1 MKKTVVLFLIA
12 LMFLVGCQSNQAASE
27 LVREEST
34 VLGGSAPAAD
44 QSQKSD
50 GFNAQEGLGEV
61 PQQERLVIKDGSLSI
76 VVDDPV
82 HSLEAISSMAEDLG
96 GYVVRSNL
104 SQVRTENGL
113 EVPQANLTIRVPAER
128 MDEALGLIKSGA
140 GRVLSEQV
148 TGQDVTQEYTDLG
161 SRLRNLENAEKELT
175 RIMEAAEDTEDVLNV
190 YNRLVDVQEQIE
202 VIKGQMQYFERSAAM
217 SSISITIQADEAV
230 QPLQIGGWQPAGVA
244 KRALQA
250 LINTMTFFGDAAIWI
265 ALYLLP
271 VLLVLMIPV
280 VVAWRMLRGI
290 LRRRKAGK
298 ANQAEEEGSQGA

>member
-280 VVAWRMLRGI
+280 VVAWRVLRGI
-290 LRRRKAGK
+290 LRRRKARK

>member
-12 LMFLVGCQSNQAASE
+12 LMFLVGCQSNQAAYE

-175 RIMEAAEDTEDVLNV
+175 RIMEEAEDTEDVLNV

-280 VVAWRMLRGI
+280 VVAWRVLRGI
-290 LRRRKAGK
+290 LRRRKARK

>member
-280 VVAWRMLRGI
+280 VVAWRVLRGI

>member
-12 LMFLVGCQSNQAASE
+12 LMFLVGCQSNQAAYE

-50 GFNAQEGLGEV
+50 GFNAQEGLGEI

-128 MDEALGLIKSGA
+128 MDEALGMIKSGA

-175 RIMEAAEDTEDVLNV
+175 RIMEEAEDTEDVLNV

-280 VVAWRMLRGI
+280 VVAWRVLREI
-290 LRRRKAGK
+290 LRRRKARK

>member
-12 LMFLVGCQSNQAASE
+12 LMFLVGCQSNQAAYE

-50 GFNAQEGLGEV
+50 GFNAQEGLGEI

-128 MDEALGLIKSGA
+128 MDEALGMIKSGA

-175 RIMEAAEDTEDVLNV
+175 RIMEEAEDTEDVLNV

-280 VVAWRMLRGI
+280 VVAWRVLRGI
-290 LRRRKAGK
+290 LRRRKARK

>member
-12 LMFLVGCQSNQAASE
+12 LMFLVGCQSNQAAYE

-50 GFNAQEGLGEV
+50 GFNAQEGLGEI

-128 MDEALGLIKSGA
+128 MDEALGMIKSGA

-175 RIMEAAEDTEDVLNV
+175 RIMEEAEDTEDVLNV

-280 VVAWRMLRGI
+280 VVAWGVLGGM
-290 LRRRKAGK
+290 LRRRKARK